1 MLKVGG
7 VNCIRGLGLKQ
18 EQGVTD
24 RTGVREDACTG
35 EGRSPWATS
44 ARIKKMQ
51 QTIGRVYGR
60 MSLPIIFF
68 FLNEQELRPELQNV
82 VWSFGDSQEACKHL
96 GNCPVTHQNVSL
108 MLTLTK
114 AGAID

>member
-7 VNCIRGLGLKQ
+7 VNCIRGLCLKQ

-35 EGRSPWATS
+35 EGRSPWAMS
-44 ARIKKMQ
+44 AWIKKMQ

-68 FLNEQELRPELQNV
+68 FEWTEIKTWTTECSVIFWRQSR
-82 VWSFGDSQEACKHL
+82 G
-96 GNCPVTHQNVSL
+96 
-108 MLTLTK
+108 M
-114 AGAID
+114 

>member
-35 EGRSPWATS
+35 EGRSP
-44 ARIKKMQ
+44 
-51 QTIGRVYGR
+51 
-60 MSLPIIFF
+60 
-68 FLNEQELRPELQNV
+68 
-82 VWSFGDSQEACKHL
+82 
-96 GNCPVTHQNVSL
+96 
-108 MLTLTK
+108 
-114 AGAID
+114 